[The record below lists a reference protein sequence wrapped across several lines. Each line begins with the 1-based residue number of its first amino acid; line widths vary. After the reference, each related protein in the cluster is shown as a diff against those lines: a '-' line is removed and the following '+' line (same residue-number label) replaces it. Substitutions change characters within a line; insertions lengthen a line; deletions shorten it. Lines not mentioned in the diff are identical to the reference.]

1 MTENKYFIIEAE
13 VDTINII
20 TWNQEIEQERK
31 SAVFDLLNNG
41 KFKLINKNKTGPYK
55 INIKL
60 LEWKLILRVIDFF
73 DDSIT
78 DFKISISNFAGTAI
92 LTLIDDS
99 ITDLKISISSVRR
112 IIRDYQIV
120 CDNYVEAIKT
130 SPLKKIEAIDIGR
143 RTIHDEGAGMLI
155 EAFKEKVELDM
166 DTARRLFT
174 LVSIISIK
182 I

>member
-1 MTENKYFIIEAE
+1 MSEIKYFIAEAE
-13 VDTINII
+13 IDKINLI

-41 KFKLINKNKTGPYK
+41 KFKLYNKNETGPYK

-60 LEWKLILRVIDFF
+60 LEWKLLLRVIDFF
-73 DDSIT
+73 
-78 DFKISISNFAGTAI
+78 
-92 LTLIDDS
+92 DDS

-130 SPLKKIEAIDIGR
+130 APLKKIEAIDIGR
-143 RTIHDEGAGMLI
+143 RTIHDEGAGMLL
-155 EAFKEKVELDM
+155 EVFKEKVELDM

>member
-1 MTENKYFIIEAE
+1 MTETKFFIVEAE
-13 VDTINII
+13 VDKINLI

-41 KFKLINKNKTGPYK
+41 RFKLYNKNQTGPYK
-55 INIKL
+55 INIKI
-60 LEWKLILRVIDFF
+60 LEWKLLLRVIDFF

-78 DFKISISNFAGTAI
+78 D
-92 LTLIDDS
+92 
-99 ITDLKISISSVRR
+99 LKISISSIRR

-130 SPLKKIEAIDIGR
+130 APLKKIEAIDIGR
-143 RTIHDEGAGMLI
+143 RTIHDEGAGMLL

>member
-1 MTENKYFIIEAE
+1 MTETKYFIVEAE
-13 VDTINII
+13 VDKINLV

-41 KFKLINKNKTGPYK
+41 KFKLYNKYETGPYK

-60 LEWKLILRVIDFF
+60 LEWKLILRVIDLS
-73 DDSIT
+73 DDT
-78 DFKISISNFAGTAI
+78 
-92 LTLIDDS
+92 

-130 SPLKKIEAIDIGR
+130 APLKKIEAIDVGR
-143 RTIHDEGAGMLI
+143 RSIHDEGAGMLI
-155 EAFKEKVELDM
+155 EAFKEKVEIDI

>member
-1 MTENKYFIIEAE
+1 MTEKKFYIVEAG
-13 VDTINII
+13 VDNNNII

-41 KFKLINKNKTGPYK
+41 RFKLANKEETGPYK
-55 INIKL
+55 LHIKL
-60 LEWKLILRVIDFF
+60 LEWKLILDIH
-73 DDSIT
+73 
-78 DFKISISNFAGTAI
+78 
-92 LTLIDDS
+92 
-99 ITDLKISISSVRR
+99 DLYDETNIEIKLSVSGVRR

-130 SPLKKIEAIDIGR
+130 APLKKIEAIDIGR
-143 RTIHDEGAGMLI
+143 RTIHDEGAENLLNF
-155 EAFKEKVELDM
+155 FKNKVDLDM

-174 LVSIISIK
+174 LISIISIK

>member
-1 MTENKYFIIEAE
+1 MTETKFFIVEAE
-13 VDTINII
+13 VDKINLI

-41 KFKLINKNKTGPYK
+41 KFKLFNKNETGPYK

-60 LEWKLILRVIDFF
+60 LEWKLLLRVIDFF

-78 DFKISISNFAGTAI
+78 D
-92 LTLIDDS
+92 
-99 ITDLKISISSVRR
+99 LKISISGIRR

-130 SPLKKIEAIDIGR
+130 APLKKIEAIDIGR
-143 RTIHDEGAGMLI
+143 RTIHDEGAAILL

>member
-1 MTENKYFIIEAE
+1 MSEIKYFIVEAE
-13 VDTINII
+13 IDKINLI

-41 KFKLINKNKTGPYK
+41 KFKLYNKNDTGPYK

-60 LEWKLILRVIDFF
+60 LEWKLLLRVIDFF
-73 DDSIT
+73 
-78 DFKISISNFAGTAI
+78 
-92 LTLIDDS
+92 DDS

-130 SPLKKIEAIDIGR
+130 APLKKIEAIDVGR
-143 RTIHDEGAGMLI
+143 RSIHDEGAGMLI

>member
-1 MTENKYFIIEAE
+1 MTENKYFIEEAD
-13 VDTINII
+13 VDKINLI

-41 KFKLINKNKTGPYK
+41 KFKLYNKNETGPYK

-60 LEWKLILRVIDFF
+60 LEWKLLLRVIDFS
-73 DDSIT
+73 DDSV
-78 DFKISISNFAGTAI
+78 
-92 LTLIDDS
+92 
-99 ITDLKISISSVRR
+99 TDLKIAISSLRR

-130 SPLKKIEAIDIGR
+130 APLKKIEAIDIGR
-143 RTIHDEGAGMLI
+143 RTIHDEGAGILL

>member
-1 MTENKYFIIEAE
+1 MTETKYFIVKAE
-13 VDTINII
+13 VDKTNLI

-41 KFKLINKNKTGPYK
+41 KFKLYYKNETGPYR

-60 LEWKLILRVIDFF
+60 LEWKLLLKV
-73 DDSIT
+73 T
-78 DFKISISNFAGTAI
+78 DLF
-92 LTLIDDS
+92 DDS

-112 IIRDYQIV
+112 VIRDYQIV

-130 SPLKKIEAIDIGR
+130 APLKKIEAIDIGR
-143 RTIHDEGAGMLI
+143 RTIHDEGAGILL

>member
-1 MTENKYFIIEAE
+1 MKETKYFIVEAE
-13 VDTINII
+13 VDKINLI

-41 KFKLINKNKTGPYK
+41 KFKLYNKNETGPYK

-60 LEWKLILRVIDFF
+60 LEWKLLLRVIDIF
-73 DDSIT
+73 
-78 DFKISISNFAGTAI
+78 
-92 LTLIDDS
+92 DDS
-99 ITDLKISISSVRR
+99 ITDLKISISNVRR

-130 SPLKKIEAIDIGR
+130 APLKKIEAIDVGR
-143 RTIHDEGAGMLI
+143 RTIHDEGAGILL

>member
-1 MTENKYFIIEAE
+1 MTETKFFIVEAE
-13 VDTINII
+13 VDKINLI

-41 KFKLINKNKTGPYK
+41 RFKLYNKNETGPYK

-60 LEWKLILRVIDFF
+60 LEWKLLLRVIDFF

-78 DFKISISNFAGTAI
+78 E
-92 LTLIDDS
+92 
-99 ITDLKISISSVRR
+99 LKVSISSTRR

-130 SPLKKIEAIDIGR
+130 APLKKIEAIDIGR
-143 RTIHDEGAGMLI
+143 RTIHDEGAGMLL

>member
-1 MTENKYFIIEAE
+1 MTKTKYFIVEAE
-13 VDTINII
+13 VDKINLI

-41 KFKLINKNKTGPYK
+41 KFKLYNKSETGPYK

-60 LEWKLILRVIDFF
+60 LEWKLLLKVVDFF
-73 DDSIT
+73 D
-78 DFKISISNFAGTAI
+78 G
-92 LTLIDDS
+92 S
-99 ITDLKISISSVRR
+99 ITDLKITISGIRR
-112 IIRDYQIV
+112 ITRDYQIV

-130 SPLKKIEAIDIGR
+130 APLKKIEAIDIGR
-143 RTIHDEGAGMLI
+143 RTIHDEGAGILL

-174 LVSIISIK
+174 LVSIISMK

>member
-1 MTENKYFIIEAE
+1 MTETQYIIVEAE
-13 VDTINII
+13 VDTINLM

-41 KFKLINKNKTGPYK
+41 KFKLYNKNETGPYK
-55 INIKL
+55 ISLKL
-60 LEWKLILRVIDFF
+60 LEWKLLLRVIDFF

-78 DFKISISNFAGTAI
+78 E
-92 LTLIDDS
+92 
-99 ITDLKISISSVRR
+99 LKISISSIRR

-130 SPLKKIEAIDIGR
+130 APLKKIEAIDVGR
-143 RTIHDEGAGMLI
+143 RTIHDEGAGILL

>member
-1 MTENKYFIIEAE
+1 M
-13 VDTINII
+13 
-20 TWNQEIEQERK
+20 
-31 SAVFDLLNNG
+31 LNNG
-41 KFKLINKNKTGPYK
+41 KFKLYNKNETGPYK
-55 INIKL
+55 INLKL
-60 LEWKLILRVIDFF
+60 LEWKLLLRVIDFF
-73 DDSIT
+73 
-78 DFKISISNFAGTAI
+78 
-92 LTLIDDS
+92 DDS

-130 SPLKKIEAIDIGR
+130 APLKKIEAIDIGR
-143 RTIHDEGAGMLI
+143 RTIHDEGAGMLL
-155 EAFKEKVELDM
+155 EAFKEKAELDM

>member
-1 MTENKYFIIEAE
+1 MTETKYFIVEAK
-13 VDTINII
+13 VDGINSIS
-20 TWNQEIEQERK
+20 WNQEIEQERK

-41 KFKLINKNKTGPYK
+41 KFKLYNKNKTGPYK

-60 LEWKLILRVIDFF
+60 LEWKLILSVVDLF
-73 DDSIT
+73 DDSMAEI
-78 DFKISISNFAGTAI
+78 KV
-92 LTLIDDS
+92 
-99 ITDLKISISSVRR
+99 SISSVRR

-130 SPLKKIEAIDIGR
+130 APLKKIEAIDIGR
-143 RTIHDEGAGMLI
+143 RTIHDEGAEMLV
-155 EAFKEKVELDM
+155 ESFKEKVELDM

>member
-1 MTENKYFIIEAE
+1 MTETKYFIVEAE
-13 VDTINII
+13 VDKINLI

-41 KFKLINKNKTGPYK
+41 KFKLYNKNETGPYK

-60 LEWKLILRVIDFF
+60 LEWKLLLRVIDFF
-73 DDSIT
+73 D
-78 DFKISISNFAGTAI
+78 G
-92 LTLIDDS
+92 S

-130 SPLKKIEAIDIGR
+130 APLKKIEAIDIGR

-174 LVSIISIK
+174 LVSIISLK

>member
-1 MTENKYFIIEAE
+1 MTETKFFIVEAE
-13 VDTINII
+13 VDKINLI

-41 KFKLINKNKTGPYK
+41 KFKLYNKNETGPYK
-55 INIKL
+55 INIKI
-60 LEWKLILRVIDFF
+60 LEWKLLLRVIDFF

-78 DFKISISNFAGTAI
+78 D
-92 LTLIDDS
+92 
-99 ITDLKISISSVRR
+99 LKISISSIRR

-130 SPLKKIEAIDIGR
+130 APLKKIEAIDIGR
-143 RTIHDEGAGMLI
+143 RTIHDEGAGMLL

>member
-1 MTENKYFIIEAE
+1 MTEIKYFIVEAE
-13 VDTINII
+13 VDKTNLI

-41 KFKLINKNKTGPYK
+41 KFKLYNKNKTGPYK

-60 LEWKLILRVIDFF
+60 LEWKLLLRVIDIF
-73 DDSIT
+73 
-78 DFKISISNFAGTAI
+78 
-92 LTLIDDS
+92 DDS
-99 ITDLKISISSVRR
+99 ITDLKISISNVRR

-130 SPLKKIEAIDIGR
+130 APLKKIEAIDIGR
-143 RTIHDEGAGMLI
+143 RTIHDEGAGMLL

>member
-1 MTENKYFIIEAE
+1 MTETKYLIVEAN
-13 VDTINII
+13 VDKINLI

-31 SAVFDLLNNG
+31 SAVFDLLNSG
-41 KFKLINKNKTGPYK
+41 KFKLYNKNETGPYK

-60 LEWKLILRVIDFF
+60 LEWRLIIQVIDLF
-73 DDSIT
+73 DESIT
-78 DFKISISNFAGTAI
+78 E
-92 LTLIDDS
+92 
-99 ITDLKISISSVRR
+99 LKVSISSVRR

-120 CDNYVEAIKT
+120 CENYVEAIKT
-130 SPLKKIEAIDIGR
+130 APLKKIEAIDIGR
-143 RTIHDEGAGMLI
+143 RTIHDEGAGILL
-155 EAFKEKVELDM
+155 EVFKEKVELDM

>member
-1 MTENKYFIIEAE
+1 MTKNNYVIVEAE
-13 VDTINII
+13 VDKTNLI

-41 KFKLINKNKTGPYK
+41 KFKLYNKSETGPYK

-60 LEWKLILRVIDFF
+60 LEWKLLLKVVDIF
-73 DDSIT
+73 DDSVL
-78 DFKISISNFAGTAI
+78 N
-92 LTLIDDS
+92 
-99 ITDLKISISSVRR
+99 LKISISSVRR

-130 SPLKKIEAIDIGR
+130 APLKKIEAIDIGR
-143 RTIHDEGAGMLI
+143 RTIHDEGAGVLR
-155 EAFKEKVELDM
+155 EAFKDKVELDM

>member
-1 MTENKYFIIEAE
+1 MEAD
-13 VDTINII
+13 VDNNNII

-41 KFKLINKNKTGPYK
+41 RFKIVNKDETGPYK
-55 INIKL
+55 LNIKL
-60 LEWKLILRVIDFF
+60 LEWKLILDIHDLY
-73 DDSIT
+73 DESNIEI
-78 DFKISISNFAGTAI
+78 KLSISG
-92 LTLIDDS
+92 
-99 ITDLKISISSVRR
+99 VRR

-130 SPLKKIEAIDIGR
+130 APLKKIEAIDIGR
-143 RTIHDEGAGMLI
+143 RTIHDEGAETLLNL
-155 EAFKEKVELDM
+155 FKDKVELDM

-174 LVSIISIK
+174 LISIISIK

>member
-1 MTENKYFIIEAE
+1 M
-13 VDTINII
+13 
-20 TWNQEIEQERK
+20 
-31 SAVFDLLNNG
+31 LNNG
-41 KFKLINKNKTGPYK
+41 KFKLYNKNETGPYK

-60 LEWKLILRVIDFF
+60 LEWKLLIRIIDFF
-73 DDSIT
+73 DDTIT
-78 DFKISISNFAGTAI
+78 E
-92 LTLIDDS
+92 
-99 ITDLKISISSVRR
+99 LKVSISSIRR

-130 SPLKKIEAIDIGR
+130 APLKKIEAIDIGR
-143 RTIHDEGAGMLI
+143 RTIHDEGAAMLL

>member
-1 MTENKYFIIEAE
+1 MTETKYLIVEAN
-13 VDTINII
+13 VDKINLI

-41 KFKLINKNKTGPYK
+41 KFKLYNKNETGPYK

-60 LEWKLILRVIDFF
+60 LEWKLIIEVIDLF
-73 DDSIT
+73 DESI
-78 DFKISISNFAGTAI
+78 NE
-92 LTLIDDS
+92 
-99 ITDLKISISSVRR
+99 LKVSISSVRR

-130 SPLKKIEAIDIGR
+130 APLKKIEAIDIGR
-143 RTIHDEGAGMLI
+143 RTIHDEGARILL
-155 EAFKEKVELDM
+155 EVFKEKVELDM

>member
-1 MTENKYFIIEAE
+1 MTESKYVIREAE
-13 VDTINII
+13 VDKINII

-55 INIKL
+55 ITIKL
-60 LEWKLILRVIDFF
+60 IEWKLMLTVIDFF
-73 DDSIT
+73 D
-78 DFKISISNFAGTAI
+78 N
-92 LTLIDDS
+92 S

-112 IIRDYQIV
+112 VIRDYQIV

-130 SPLKKIEAIDIGR
+130 APLKKIEAIDIGR
-143 RTIHDEGAGMLI
+143 RTIHDEGAGMLL
-155 EAFKEKVELDM
+155 EVFKEKVELDM

>member
-1 MTENKYFIIEAE
+1 MTETKFFIVEAE
-13 VDTINII
+13 VDKINLI

-41 KFKLINKNKTGPYK
+41 KFKLYNKNKTGPYK

-60 LEWKLILRVIDFF
+60 LEWKLLLR
-73 DDSIT
+73 IT
-78 DFKISISNFAGTAI
+78 DIFDESV
-92 LTLIDDS
+92 
-99 ITDLKISISSVRR
+99 TDLKISISGVRR

-130 SPLKKIEAIDIGR
+130 APLKKIEAIDIGR
-143 RTIHDEGAGMLI
+143 RTIHDEGAEMLL

-166 DTARRLFT
+166 DAARRLFT

>member
-1 MTENKYFIIEAE
+1 MTEKKFYIVEAD
-13 VDTINII
+13 VDNNNII

-41 KFKLINKNKTGPYK
+41 RFKLVNKDETGPYK
-55 INIKL
+55 LNIKL
-60 LEWKLILRVIDFF
+60 LEWKLILNINDLY
-73 DDSIT
+73 DQSNIEI
-78 DFKISISNFAGTAI
+78 KLSISG
-92 LTLIDDS
+92 
-99 ITDLKISISSVRR
+99 VRR

-130 SPLKKIEAIDIGR
+130 APLKKIEAIDIGR
-143 RTIHDEGAGMLI
+143 RTIHDEGAETLLNF
-155 EAFKEKVELDM
+155 FKDTVELDM

-174 LVSIISIK
+174 LISIISIK

>member
-1 MTENKYFIIEAE
+1 MTETKYFIVEAE
-13 VDTINII
+13 VDKINLI

-41 KFKLINKNKTGPYK
+41 KFKLYNKSETGPYK

-60 LEWKLILRVIDFF
+60 LEWKILLRIIDVF
-73 DDSIT
+73 DDST
-78 DFKISISNFAGTAI
+78 
-92 LTLIDDS
+92 
-99 ITDLKISISSVRR
+99 TDLKISISNVRR

-130 SPLKKIEAIDIGR
+130 APLKKIEAIDIGR
-143 RTIHDEGAGMLI
+143 RTIHDEGAEILR
-155 EAFKEKVELDM
+155 EAFKDKVELDM